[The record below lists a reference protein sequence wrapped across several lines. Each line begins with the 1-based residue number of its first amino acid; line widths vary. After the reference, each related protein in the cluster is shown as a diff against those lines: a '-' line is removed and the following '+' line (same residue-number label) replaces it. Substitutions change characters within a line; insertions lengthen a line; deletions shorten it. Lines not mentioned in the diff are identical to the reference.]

1 MKKRRDQ
8 KRPSSIHLRSDEGRE
23 EKLYEIGA
31 REEWQSVL
39 VTSDGAVGG
48 RVVRKVI
55 EPASYMVRYLV
66 LFRPDPEGHLLLPA
80 NTIVGAD
87 WGEVHCRLPKGVI
100 DRLPPYRF
108 EPITRTFEEQLY
120 SSIDVTPHW
129 VEEHPFSPF
138 ELE

>member
-8 KRPSSIHLRSDEGRE
+8 KHLSSVYLRSEPGRRYNLWE
-23 EKLYEIGA
+23 VGA

-66 LFRPDPEGHLLLPA
+66 VYRPDLKCHLLLPA
-80 NTIVGAD
+80 NTVVGAD
-87 WGEVHCRLPKGVI
+87 GGEVHCRLSKGAL
-100 DRLPPYRF
+100 DKLPPYRF
-108 EPITRTFEEQLY
+108 EPITRSLEEQLY
-120 SSIDVTPHW
+120 ASLGVTPHW
-129 VEEHPFSPF
+129 VEENAFNPF

>member
-8 KRPSSIHLRSDEGRE
+8 KHLSSVYLRSEPGRRYNLWE
-23 EKLYEIGA
+23 VGA

-66 LFRPDPEGHLLLPA
+66 VYRPDLKCHLLLPA
-80 NTIVGAD
+80 NTVVGAD
-87 WGEVHCRLPKGVI
+87 GGEVHCRLSKGAKQVAAVP
-100 DRLPPYRF
+100 LNH
-108 EPITRTFEEQLY
+108 TRSLEEQLY
-120 SSIDVTPHW
+120 ASLGVTPHW
-129 VEEHPFSPF
+129 VEENAFNPF